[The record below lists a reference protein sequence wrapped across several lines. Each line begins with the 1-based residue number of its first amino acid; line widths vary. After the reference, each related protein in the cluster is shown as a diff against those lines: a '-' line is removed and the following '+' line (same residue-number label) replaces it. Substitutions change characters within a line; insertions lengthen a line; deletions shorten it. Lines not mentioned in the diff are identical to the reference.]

1 MISRLTSGKI
11 PSFSRDRFLQ
21 SSFGNRSYQDQADG
35 MKLLDE
41 LVDKLDNETQEL
53 KRLGSETNQRIEEL
67 KNAVIQVEFSS
78 VEFLSL
84 LEKNRLL

>member
-1 MISRLTSGKI
+1 MISRLTSGKSH
-11 PSFSRDRFLQ
+11 SFSPNSILK
-21 SSFGNRSYQDQADG
+21 STCENRSYHDQADG

-67 KNAVIQVEFSS
+67 KNAVIQVDFSFDEIFFV
-78 VEFLSL
+78 VEKSCL
-84 LEKNRLL
+84 